1 MTEPRPEVGEQVR
14 YFEPSL
20 LKKIGY
26 GRGWG
31 GRGIGPYVAIVTNDL
46 GDGLTLFLLLPMTPG
61 HCVEKIKHKDD
72 AVNDQPYWDWIDPL
86 QKARAVKRLPKEAA

>member
-1 MTEPRPEVGEQVR
+1 MADAKPRVGETVDFYDPKLVDR
-14 YFEPSL
+14 
-20 LKKIGY
+20 IGFAGGY
-26 GRGWG
+26 S